1 MRAVELSFNELKDIL
16 ENGFYYFT
24 RFGTIKCVDQAEIGR
39 TYVKS
44 SILPRLKFSISDLN
58 KTWFINK
65 DECKCAVSKYISSL
79 PVSIDII
86 KRIDK
91 LTEKD
96 TIWYKND
103 DGKVSSFELDDY
115 ESFYYLPTE
124 QCLECYYDY
133 DNGLYCETRADSF
146 PLLEYGKTW
155 ALTKEELG

>member
-24 RFGTIKCVDQAEIGR
+24 RFGTIKQVSQAEIGY

-65 DECKCAVSKYISSL
+65 DACNRAVSEYISSL

-91 LTEKD
+91 LTKKD
-96 TIWYKND
+96 TIWYKNN
-103 DGKVSSFELDDY
+103 DGKVKSFVLDDY
-115 ESFYYLPTE
+115 GEFAYLPTE
-124 QCLECYYDY
+124 QCFECYYDY
-133 DNGLYCETRADSF
+133 DNGLYCETRAEPF

-155 ALTKEELG
+155 ALTKEELL